1 MRKQTLRKTLLLL
14 SMLLFPVT
22 LNYFSPY
29 LIIQGSFAGIATG
42 SCLLFA
48 ALFGSSLWFGRA
60 FCSWVCPAGGLQDTC
75 SQVVNKPAG
84 SRQNLIKYLIWL
96 PWVLSILAGFVT
108 AGGIKDV
115 NPIYFTDHGI
125 SVSAPPA
132 FITYFAVV
140 LLIVSVSLIFG
151 RRSFCHSLC
160 WMAPFMVLGN
170 SLKNKLGY
178 PSLHLEARTE
188 DCISC
193 KKCDR
198 ACPMSLKV
206 NEMVQNRDM
215 NSNECILCGSCE
227 AVCPKQVLRV
237 GFGAQKH
244 SAAKSSYT
252 EGA

>member
-29 LIIQGSFAGIATG
+29 LIVQGSFAGIATG
-42 SCLLFA
+42 SFLLFP

-108 AGGIKDV
+108 AGGIKAV

-170 SLKNKLGY
+170 TLKNKLGY

-237 GFGAQKH
+237 GFGVQKH
-244 SAAKSSYT
+244 PAANSNYT

>member
-1 MRKQTLRKTLLLL
+1 MRQQKTRKTLLLI

-29 LIIQGSFAGIATG
+29 LIVQGSFAGIATG
-42 SCLLFA
+42 SFLLFG
-48 ALFGSSLWFGRA
+48 ALFGFSLVFGRA
-60 FCSWVCPAGGLQDTC
+60 FCSWLCPAGGLQEAC
-75 SQVVNKPAG
+75 SQVVNKPA
-84 SRQNLIKYLIWL
+84 SRKQNLIKFLIWV
-96 PWVLSILAGFVT
+96 PWVLSILAGFMS
-108 AGGIKDV
+108 AGGIKDL
-115 NPIYFTDHGI
+115 NPIYFTDYGI

-140 LLIVSVSLIFG
+140 LLIVSVSLVFG

-170 SLKNKLGY
+170 TLKNKLGY
-178 PSLHLEARTE
+178 PSLHLETRTE

-206 NEMVQNRDM
+206 QEMVQNRDM
-215 NSNECILCGSCE
+215 NSNECILCGSCQS
-227 AVCPKQVLRV
+227 VCPKKALRV
-237 GFGAQKH
+237 GFGAQKD
-244 SAAKSSYT
+244 SVSKRSYT

>member
-1 MRKQTLRKTLLLL
+1 IPEGSSHNPFKYPSSLPLLL
-14 SMLLFPVT
+14 S
-22 LNYFSPY
+22 
-29 LIIQGSFAGIATG
+29 
-42 SCLLFA
+42 
-48 ALFGSSLWFGRA
+48 R
-60 FCSWVCPAGGLQDTC
+60 
-75 SQVVNKPAG
+75 
-84 SRQNLIKYLIWL
+84 
-96 PWVLSILAGFVT
+96 LAVFVT
-108 AGGIKDV
+108 AGVIHDV
-115 NPIYFTDHGI
+115 NPIYFTDPGI

-132 FITYFAVV
+132 FIPSFAVL

-227 AVCPKQVLRV
+227 AVCPKQVRRGV
-237 GFGAQKH
+237 VGAQKH